1 MQDIATGS
9 LSASKMANIY
19 LDQAVNGQRGEAHT
33 DKEHIYTRL
42 SFIAMENLKIHL
54 KQRGDHLVWHD
65 EMDERCIIELYEIA
79 YVERLCGL
87 RRALMDIM
95 VLRASKSAGVQSRSR
110 FEEWILQT
118 WNPLP
123 QDKNFW
129 GKVHLCF
136 ETTIRPHFPEA
147 FKANCKQRG
156 WKRNKKIEPDEEDA
170 PISEKYSIF

>member
-1 MQDIATGS
+1 
-9 LSASKMANIY
+9 MAHIY
-19 LDQAVNGQRGEAHT
+19 LDEAVNGQRAEAHT

-42 SFIAMENLKIHL
+42 SFVAVEKLKIHL
-54 KQRGDHLVWHD
+54 QQRGEHLVSNYRHD
-65 EMDERCIIELYEIA
+65 ELDERCIIELYEIA
-79 YVERLCGL
+79 YVEKLTGL
-87 RRALMDIM
+87 RIALMDIM
-95 VLRASKSAGVQSRSR
+95 ILRASKSAGVRSRRR

-136 ETTIRPHFPEA
+136 EATIRPHFPEA

-156 WKRNKKIEPDEEDA
+156 PKRNKWNERDEEDA
-170 PISEKYSIF
+170 PISEK